1 MEQYS
6 NQTSKIIYVIFKFM
20 KKICVKKWKLVFLQ
34 QRLHPLMSSYII
46 FYSFLGAILTK
57 LERAGREGGI
67 CL

>member
-34 QRLHPLMSSYII
+34 QRLHPLMSSNV
-46 FYSFLGAILTK
+46 FM
-57 LERAGREGGI
+57 
-67 CL
+67 CLVLLALLFANV